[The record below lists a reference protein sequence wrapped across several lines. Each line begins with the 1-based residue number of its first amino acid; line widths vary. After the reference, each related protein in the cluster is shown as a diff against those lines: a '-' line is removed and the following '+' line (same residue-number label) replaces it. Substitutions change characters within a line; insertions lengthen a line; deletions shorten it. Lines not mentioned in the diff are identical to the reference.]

1 MERPYLFY
9 VGEEEVKMSLGECL
23 KRVIVNRERTL
34 PVIYKPQA
42 MFRSDTG
49 FHDTF
54 GDLHIR
60 SSVFSVSVCNLQ

>member
-42 MFRSDTG
+42 MFRSDR
-49 FHDTF
+49 HW
-54 GDLHIR
+54 I
-60 SSVFSVSVCNLQ
+60 S